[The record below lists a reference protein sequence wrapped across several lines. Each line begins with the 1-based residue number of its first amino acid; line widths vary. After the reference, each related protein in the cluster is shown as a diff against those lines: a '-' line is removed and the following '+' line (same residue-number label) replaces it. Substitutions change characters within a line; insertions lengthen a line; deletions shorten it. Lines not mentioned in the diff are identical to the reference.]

1 MPVLA
6 IPFEDVLLTNLVSIL
21 TAYSAAQVVL
31 GGSAYAF
38 SVERDRLDSI
48 DEDVLK
54 TAPVVNCTV
63 TGVQSQGPRTSD
75 QGIVSLSIELYVANQ
90 EMLADPSKGD
100 KRALARLY
108 YLKEQVKAALFGMAN
123 PDFGFAIG
131 VAGAKK
137 WPNFT
142 VFKPSEQTGELWGV
156 GGTMTFDVNYEWVP
170 TDIATPDLTIV
181 SVTDLKDQGPD
192 LTATRWAGLYNV

>member
-6 IPFEDVLLTNLVSIL
+6 MPFEDTLLTKLVTIL

-31 GGSAYAF
+31 GGAAYAF
-38 SVERDRLDSI
+38 GSERDRLDSV
-48 DEDVLK
+48 DEDALK
-54 TAPVVNCTV
+54 TAPLVNCLVDST
-63 TGVQSQGPRTSD
+63 QSAGPRVSD
-75 QGIVSLSIELYVANQ
+75 QGTVTVVIELYVATQ
-90 EMLADPSKGD
+90 EMLADPGKGD

-108 YLKEQVKAALFGMAN
+108 YLKGQVKAALFSMAN

-131 VAGAKK
+131 VAGVKN
-137 WPNFT
+137 WPRFQ

-170 TDIATPDLTIV
+170 EDISTPDLAIV
-181 SVTDLKDQGPD
+181 AVTVDKSTLPAGV
-192 LTATRWAGLYNV
+192 RWAGLYNV